1 VKLLKLAWFSLEDS
15 RNSSSKDSQP
25 TLNEQQQQK
34 DRTTKQNDVGYKLM
48 VSSKLF
54 QQLKFAFYMYVLG
67 FRAFQQS
74 INQQVIE
81 A

>member
-1 VKLLKLAWFSLEDS
+1 MWVKLLKLAWFSLEDS

-25 TLNEQQQQK
+25 TLNEQQQKK

-54 QQLKFAFYMYVLG
+54 
-67 FRAFQQS
+67 
-74 INQQVIE
+74 
-81 A
+81 